1 MIKVLFFIEDNWA
14 FGTIHR
20 PLCKELYLHGIYA
33 NLLNWRTDYPK
44 TDFEAYLD
52 IYDYFVTLPG
62 RSITVLNNYGVPTS
76 RIIAIAHAEY
86 DIYGAISYKTDMDS
100 LHDFAVINKCL
111 EETAVKNGITRK
123 PKILS
128 NGLHY
133 DYYYQEP
140 SKELN
145 IIGYAAFIEGYSFD
159 QKTEIKRGKLVIEVA
174 NQLGLQFKPTVG
186 LKFLAMP
193 AYYKTVD
200 CTVMSSSQDACG
212 LPMMESACAGR
223 LPIGTPLGIL
233 KDHPKAGIIV
243 PIEPQNFIEET
254 KYIIN
259 YYHNNSKQYIE
270 KCKEIQEYAKNH
282 YDWKCVIDPWVNLF
296 RS

>member
-1 MIKVLFFIEDNWA
+1 MLKVLFFIEDNWA

-20 PLCKELYLHGIYA
+20 GLCKELYLHDIYA
-33 NLLNWRTDYPK
+33 SLIDWRRDYPK
-44 TDFEAYLD
+44 YDFEAYLD

-62 RSITVLNNYGVPTS
+62 YSIRVLNEYGVPDS
-76 RIIAIAHAEY
+76 RIIAVAHAEY
-86 DIYGAISYKTDMDS
+86 DIYGSLRYKTDFNS
-100 LHDFAVINKCL
+100 LHEFAVIHECL

-123 PKILS
+123 PKIVS
-128 NGLHY
+128 NGLHF

-140 SKELN
+140 SKQLN
-145 IIGYAAFIEGYSFD
+145 VIGYAAFMEGLSFD
-159 QKTEIKRGKLVIEVA
+159 QTIEIKRGKLVLEVA
-174 NQLGLQFKPTVG
+174 NQLNLQFKPTVG
-186 LKFLAMP
+186 LKFLGMP

-200 CTVMSSSQDACG
+200 CTVMSSCQDAWG

-233 KDHPKAGIIV
+233 KKHPNGGIIV
-243 PIEPQNFIEET
+243 PIEANEFIEET
-254 KYIIN
+254 KNIIN
-259 YYHNNSKQYIE
+259 YYHNNPVKYIE

-282 YDWKCVIDPWVNLF
+282 YDWKHVIDQWVNLL